1 MASAISSRIAVAL
14 DISSP
19 DQWSSQSICSRVRR
33 KLNGGQSGIEPR
45 VRLAHRNRIGYRV
58 QVLDGIH
65 PMTMAPSQAADVAID
80 MNEDE
85 ARQAVSDIKR
95 GINTVRAR
103 IYELDR
109 RKGWKALGYRSFAA
123 CCMAE
128 FPELHARTIQKQL
141 AAAQVEANLKDL
153 RPNGRNFKI
162 GDMPE
167 THLRPLVS
175 VKNDNDTL
183 VAAYTKAQDIAAEEN
198 DGKLTEAIVTRAV
211 QEVKPDHQWSQS
223 ELERKAVVEAG
234 GTVVAN
240 MHQDTDRA
248 LLQWAKATNRFV
260 RIDRNSDWGNPFE
273 MPADGDRDTVCD
285 SYEIFFPRKFSL
297 HNRLDELKGKV
308 LGCWCYPQRCHG
320 DYLAGKVTE
329 DDF

>member
-1 MASAISSRIAVAL
+1 MAIVTVEAAEVA
-14 DISSP
+14 
-19 DQWSSQSICSRVRR
+19 
-33 KLNGGQSGIEPR
+33 
-45 VRLAHRNRIGYRV
+45 A
-58 QVLDGIH
+58 
-65 PMTMAPSQAADVAID
+65 D
-80 MNEDE
+80 MNEAE
-85 ARQAVSDIKR
+85 ARQVVDDIKR

-109 RKGWKALGYRSFAA
+109 RKGWKALGYRSFAT

-141 AAAQVEANLKDL
+141 AAAQVEASLKDL
-153 RPNGRNFKI
+153 RPEGRNFNI
-162 GDMPE
+162 GSIPE
-167 THLRPLVS
+167 KHLRPLVS
-175 VKNDNDTL
+175 VKNDEETL
-183 VAAYTKAQDIAAEEN
+183 VAAYEKAQEIANEEN
-198 DGKLTEAIVTRAV
+198 KGKLTEAIVTRAV
-211 QEVKPDHQWSQS
+211 EEVRPEYEWSQS
-223 ELERKAVVEAG
+223 ELDRKAIAEAG

-240 MHQDTDRA
+240 MHQDSDRA
-248 LLQWAKATNRFV
+248 LLHWAKITGRFA

-297 HNRLDELKGKV
+297 HNRLDELRGKV

-320 DYLAGKVTE
+320 DYLVNKVQP

>member
-1 MASAISSRIAVAL
+1 MAIA
-14 DISSP
+14 
-19 DQWSSQSICSRVRR
+19 
-33 KLNGGQSGIEPR
+33 
-45 VRLAHRNRIGYRV
+45 
-58 QVLDGIH
+58 
-65 PMTMAPSQAADVAID
+65 TTQAAEVSAD
-80 MNEDE
+80 MSEDE
-85 ARQAVSDIKR
+85 ARQAVTDIKR

-128 FPELHARTIQKQL
+128 FPELHARTIRKQL
-141 AAAQVEANLKDL
+141 AAAQVEASLRELGPGGPNLQ
-153 RPNGRNFKI
+153 I
-162 GDMPE
+162 GDIPE

-175 VKNDNDTL
+175 VKNDEETL
-183 VAAYTKAQDIAAEEN
+183 VAAYEKAQDIAKQEN
-198 DGKLTEAIVTRAV
+198 DGRLTEAIVTRAV
-211 QEVKPDHQWSQS
+211 EEVKPEYEWSQS
-223 ELERKAVVEAG
+223 ELQRKAAVEAG

-240 MHQDTDRA
+240 MHQNSDRA
-248 LLQWAKATNRFV
+248 LLHWAKTTGRFA

-297 HNRLDELKGKV
+297 HNRIEELRGKV

-320 DYLAGKVTE
+320 DFLASKVQS